1 MIVVVSV
8 LGYWF
13 FFNGTGE
20 LLGSSR
26 TSTLLTS
33 PPLRASDFF
42 FNYSKC
48 RVGDVMY
55 VNFYVTNTAN
65 ATVDFLNASV
75 RYDSFV
81 FSNGTVIYSNQ
92 VHFSAVP
99 TVGSVGRWHMG
110 IPVVGFWANDT
121 SVSSVKM
128 TFAVFITE

>member
-1 MIVVVSV
+1 
-8 LGYWF
+8 
-13 FFNGTGE
+13 
-20 LLGSSR
+20 
-26 TSTLLTS
+26 
-33 PPLRASDFF
+33 
-42 FNYSKC
+42 
-48 RVGDVMY
+48 MY

-128 TFAVFITE
+128 TFAVFITELDKTLSWTVTVPVLKTDPSCPTP